1 MKKKGFT
8 LVELLIVVAI
18 IGIIAAIAIPNLLNA
33 IQRAKQKGTM
43 GDMKS
48 IGTAVETYI
57 TDMYISYQTADQ
69 AGLSNLEP
77 FYIKRLPEAD
87 GWGNDW
93 QYAPAANSA
102 VYSIGSGGKNGTLEG
117 WAQRGTYL
125 VTHFEGY
132 VCDITYSNGQFAYYP
147 KVR

>member
-43 GDMKS
+43 GDIKS

-57 TDMYISYQTADQ
+57 TDMYISVQETNMD
-69 AGLSNLEP
+69 GLYYLEP
-77 FYIKRLPEAD
+77 FYIKRLPIAD
-87 GWGNDW
+87 GWGADW
-93 QYAPAANSA
+93 EYLYVANAAL
-102 VYSIGSGGKNGTLEG
+102 YSIGSGGKDQTVEQ
-117 WAQRGTYL
+117 WDDRGTYL
-125 VTHFEGY
+125 VTDFPGY
-132 VCDITYSNGQFAYYP
+132 NNDITYSNGQFAYFP